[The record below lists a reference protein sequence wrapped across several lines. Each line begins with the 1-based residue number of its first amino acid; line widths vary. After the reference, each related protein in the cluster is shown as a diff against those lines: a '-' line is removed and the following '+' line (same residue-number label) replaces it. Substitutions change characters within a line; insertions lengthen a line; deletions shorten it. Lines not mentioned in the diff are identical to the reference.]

1 MVKILQMGE
10 PVLREVC
17 TPVALDAIPHKL
29 LKDLKE
35 AVFSQPDGVAIAAPQ
50 IGTPVRVFYVAG
62 SILKKVDE
70 KKYSKE
76 KDDMYFINPVIT
88 KKSRETQVLE
98 EGCLSIRYLYGKVRR
113 PKKITVRAYDENG
126 VLFERG
132 ASGLLAQIIQHEND
146 HLDGVLFIDKAMDV
160 EEILPEEQTNE

>member
-1 MVKILQMGE
+1 MVTIVQMGD

-17 TPVALDAIPHKL
+17 TPVDLNNIPKKL
-29 LKDLKE
+29 LTDMKE
-35 AVFSQPDGVAIAAPQ
+35 AVFSQSDGVAIAAPQ
-50 IGTPVRVFYVAG
+50 INVPVRIFYVAG
-62 SILKKVDE
+62 SVLKKVEDG
-70 KKYSKE
+70 KYEKE
-76 KDDMYFINPVIT
+76 KDDMYFINPTIV

-113 PKKITVRAYDENG
+113 SKKITVRAYDENG

-146 HLDGVLFIDKAMDV
+146 HLDGILFVDKAMDV
-160 EEILPEEQTNE
+160 EEILPENEHD

>member
-10 PVLREVC
+10 PILRTIC
-17 TPVALDAIPHKL
+17 APVDLDNIPKTL
-29 LKDLKE
+29 FKDLKE
-35 AVFSQPDGVAIAAPQ
+35 AVFSQSDGVAIAAPQ
-50 IGTPVRVFYVAG
+50 IGSPLRVFYIAG
-62 SILKKVDE
+62 SVLKKAEPD
-70 KKYSKE
+70 KHDKE
-76 KDDMYFINPVIT
+76 KDDMYFINPVIV

-113 PKKITVRAYDENG
+113 PKKITIRAYDENG

-146 HLDGVLFIDKAMDV
+146 HLDGVLFIDKAVDV
-160 EEILPEEQTNE
+160 EEILPDEHNA

>member
-1 MVKILQMGE
+1 MVTIVQMGD

-17 TPVALDAIPHKL
+17 TPVDLNNIPKKL
-29 LKDLKE
+29 LTDMKE
-35 AVFSQPDGVAIAAPQ
+35 AVFSQSDGVAIAAPQ
-50 IGTPVRVFYVAG
+50 INVPVRIFYVAG
-62 SILKKVDE
+62 SVLKKVDDG
-70 KKYSKE
+70 KYEKE
-76 KDDMYFINPVIT
+76 KDDMYFINPVIV

-113 PKKITVRAYDENG
+113 SKKITVRAYDENG

-146 HLDGVLFIDKAMDV
+146 HLDGILFVDKAMDV
-160 EEILPEEQTNE
+160 EEILPENEHD

>member
-10 PVLREVC
+10 PILRTIC
-17 TPVALDAIPHKL
+17 APVDLDNIPKTL

-35 AVFSQPDGVAIAAPQ
+35 AVFSQSDGVAIAAPQ
-50 IGTPVRVFYVAG
+50 IGSPLRVFYIAG
-62 SILKKVDE
+62 SVLKKAEPD
-70 KKYSKE
+70 KHDKE
-76 KDDMYFINPVIT
+76 KDDMYFINPVII

-113 PKKITVRAYDENG
+113 PKKITIRAYDENG

-132 ASGLLAQIIQHEND
+132 ASGLLAQIMQHEND
-146 HLDGVLFIDKAMDV
+146 HLDGVLFIDKAVDV
-160 EEILPEEQTNE
+160 EEILPDENNA

>member
-10 PVLREVC
+10 PILREVC
-17 TPVALDAIPHKL
+17 APIDLNNIPKQL

-35 AVFSQPDGVAIAAPQ
+35 AVFSQSDGVAIAAPQ
-50 IGTPVRVFYVAG
+50 IGSALRVFYVAG
-62 SILKKVDE
+62 SVLKKAEPE
-70 KKYSKE
+70 KHDKE
-76 KDDMYFINPVIT
+76 KDDMYFINPVII

-113 PKKITVRAYDENG
+113 PKKITIRAYDENG

-132 ASGLLAQIIQHEND
+132 ASGLFAQIIQHEND
-146 HLDGVLFIDKAMDV
+146 HLDGILFVDKAVDV
-160 EEILPEEQTNE
+160 EEILPENEHA

>member
-1 MVKILQMGE
+1 MVTIVQMGD

-17 TPVALDAIPHKL
+17 TPVDLNNIPKKL
-29 LKDLKE
+29 LTDMKE
-35 AVFSQPDGVAIAAPQ
+35 AVFSQSDGVAIAAPQ
-50 IGTPVRVFYVAG
+50 INVPVRIFYVAG
-62 SILKKVDE
+62 SVLKKVEDG
-70 KKYSKE
+70 KYEKE
-76 KDDMYFINPVIT
+76 KDDMYFINPTIV

-113 PKKITVRAYDENG
+113 SKKITVRAYDENG

-146 HLDGVLFIDKAMDV
+146 HLDGILFVDKAMDV
-160 EEILPEEQTNE
+160 EEILPEDEVK

>member
-1 MVKILQMGE
+1 MVTIVQMGD

-17 TPVALDAIPHKL
+17 TPVDLNNIPKKL
-29 LKDLKE
+29 LTDMKE
-35 AVFSQPDGVAIAAPQ
+35 AVFSQSDGVAIAAPQ
-50 IGTPVRVFYVAG
+50 INHPVRVFYVAG
-62 SILKKVDE
+62 SILKKVEDG
-70 KKYSKE
+70 KYEKE
-76 KDDMYFINPVIT
+76 KDDMYFINPIIV

-113 PKKITVRAYDENG
+113 SKKITIRAYDEHG

-146 HLDGVLFIDKAMDV
+146 HLDGILFVDKAMDV
-160 EEILPEEQTNE
+160 EEILPEDEVK

>member
-10 PVLREVC
+10 PILRTVC
-17 TPVALDAIPHKL
+17 TPIELENIPKQL

-35 AVFSQPDGVAIAAPQ
+35 AVFSQSDGVAIAAPQ
-50 IGTPVRVFYVAG
+50 IGSPLRVFYIAG
-62 SILKKVDE
+62 SVLKKAEPE
-70 KKYSKE
+70 KHDKE
-76 KDDMYFINPVIT
+76 KDDMYFINPTIV

-113 PKKITVRAYDENG
+113 PKKITIRAYDENG

-146 HLDGVLFIDKAMDV
+146 HLDGVLFIDKAIDV
-160 EEILPEEQTNE
+160 EEILPDQDNE